1 MIIYLYDQLQIEAA
15 ASNTSDMK
23 IAIKTIEQTIW
34 IARATKIKFR
44 FFVEYL
50 ELFLLEN
57 IKTPMINN
65 KKTAIQ
71 MV

>member
-23 IAIKTIEQTIW
+23 IDIKAIEQTIW
-34 IARATKIKFR
+34 IARATIIKFR

-57 IKTPMINN
+57 VKTPMINN